1 MHNRLFIERLL
12 RIKRINEMKKILY
25 ISILMACLTLSCSED
40 FLNRLPLDELSPAD
54 YFKTAN
60 DLKLYANRF
69 YPLLPSHSG
78 YGGGTFWTDQNSD
91 NMVPMVEDARLAGT
105 RVVPS
110 SGGGWT
116 WDDVRQANYFLDH
129 CYNYPQEADLK
140 KVYIAEVK
148 LFKAL
153 LYFDKL
159 KTFGAVPWFT
169 TALYPD
175 SPELYA
181 ARDSRDVVT
190 DSIIACLDYAIANL
204 KPKSQTEA
212 FRMNKEA
219 ALLFKARICLYE
231 GTWEKYHQNTPF
243 GVAGKDGSKYLQ
255 LAASA
260 ADQLIK
266 LGTHSLYKGPAGQEY
281 FSLFNQLDY
290 STNPEVI
297 LWKKYDVGLGVY
309 HYCSQYLPFGAGNTG
324 VTKSLMD
331 DYLCTDGKPISVSP
345 LFLGYDSI
353 QREVANRDPRLLQS
367 MLLPGFPMT
376 INAPNSPNRLFVKP
390 ALDGNQSRATT
401 GYCMNKGANL
411 EYSQQLSAGGTM
423 ASIILRYTEALLIYA
438 EAKAELGTITQTD
451 VDNTINKIR
460 GRVGMVPLNI
470 SGITADPD
478 WDFPALSPVINE
490 IRRERRI
497 EMAFEAQRWDD
508 LARWR
513 AHHLFAGKRPKG
525 IKYIGSNLEGTYFD
539 HLGNPTIFIG
549 QNLYVD
555 SKGLVDPYQLKFP
568 LGLGFVPGRDY
579 LSPIPSDEI
588 TLNSKLVQNPGW

>member
-1 MHNRLFIERLL
+1 
-12 RIKRINEMKKILY
+12 MKKTIY
-25 ISILMACLTLSCSED
+25 VSMLMALLTISCSED
-40 FLNRLPLDELSPAD
+40 FLNRLPLDELSPD
-54 YFKTAN
+54 EFFKSAN

-78 YGGGTFWTDQNSD
+78 YGGGTFWIDQNSD
-91 NMVPMVEDARLAGT
+91 NLVPMSEDARLTGT
-105 RVVPS
+105 RVLPS
-110 SGGGWT
+110 TGGGWT
-116 WDDVRQANYFLDH
+116 WDNIRQVNYFLDH
-129 CYNYPQEADLK
+129 CYLYPQEAELK

-159 KTFGAVPWFT
+159 KTFGNVPWYT
-169 TALYPD
+169 TALNPD

-181 ARDSRDVVT
+181 SRDSRDIVT
-190 DSIIACLDYAIANL
+190 DSIIACLDYAIENL
-204 KPKSQTEA
+204 KPLSQTEP
-212 FRMNKEA
+212 FRLNREA
-219 ALLFKARICLYE
+219 AILLKARICLYE

-243 GVAGKDGSKYLQ
+243 GVAGKDGTKFIQ
-255 LAASA
+255 LAASSA
-260 ADQLIK
+260 EQLMK
-266 LGTHSLYKGPAGQEY
+266 QGTRSIYKGPAGQEY

-290 STNPEVI
+290 SANQEVI
-297 LWKKYDVGLGVY
+297 LWKKYDVGLGVF

-324 VTKSLMD
+324 VTRSLMD

-353 QREVANRDPRLLQS
+353 QREAANRDPRLAQT
-367 MLLPGFPMT
+367 MLLPGSPMT
-376 INAPNSPNRLFVKP
+376 INIPGSPDMLFTKP

-411 EYSQQLSAGGTM
+411 EYSQQQSSGGSM

-438 EAKAELGTITQTD
+438 EAKAELGTISQAD
-451 VDNTINKIR
+451 IDITINRIR
-460 GRVGMVPLNI
+460 DRVGMVHLNLG
-470 SGITADPD
+470 SITADPD
-478 WDFPALSPVINE
+478 WDFPSLTPIINE

-497 EMAFEAQRWDD
+497 ELAFEAQRWDD

-513 AHHLFAGKRPKG
+513 AHSVFAGKRPKG

-539 HLGNPTIFIG
+539 HLGNPTIFLG

-555 SKGLVDPYQLKFP
+555 ANGLVDPYQVKFP
-568 LGLGFVPGRDY
+568 AGLGFNPARDY
-579 LSPIPSDEI
+579 LSPIPSDEL
-588 TLNSKLVQNPGW
+588 TLNKNLVQNPGW

>member
-1 MHNRLFIERLL
+1 MLL
-12 RIKRINEMKKILY
+12 AFL
-25 ISILMACLTLSCSED
+25 SVSCSED
-40 FLNRLPLDELSPAD
+40 YLNRLPLDELSPDD
-54 YFKTAN
+54 YFKSAN

-91 NMVPMVEDARLAGT
+91 NLVPMVEDARLAGT
-105 RVVPS
+105 RVLPS
-110 SGGGWT
+110 TGGGWT
-116 WDDVRQANYFLDH
+116 WDNIRQASYFLDH
-129 CYNYPQEADLK
+129 CYDYPQEADLK

-159 KTFGAVPWFT
+159 KTFGNVPWYT
-169 TALYPD
+169 KALDPD

-181 ARDSRDVVT
+181 SRDSRDIVT
-190 DSIIACLDYAIANL
+190 DSIVACLDYAIANL
-204 KPKSQTEA
+204 KPLSLAEP
-212 FRMNKEA
+212 FRLNREA
-219 ALLFKARICLYE
+219 AILLKARICLYE

-243 GVAGKDGSKYLQ
+243 GVTGKDGTKFIQ
-255 LAASA
+255 LAADAS
-260 ADQLIK
+260 DQLIK
-266 LGTHSLYKGPAGQEY
+266 LGTRSIYKGPSGQEY
-281 FSLFNQLDY
+281 FSLFNKLDY
-290 STNPEVI
+290 SPNQEVI
-297 LWKKYDVGLGVY
+297 LWKKYDVGLGVF
-309 HYCSQYLPFGAGNTG
+309 HYCSQYIPFGAGNVG
-324 VTKSLMD
+324 VSKSLMD

-353 QREVANRDPRLLQS
+353 TREAANRDPRLTQT

-376 INAPNSPNRLFVKP
+376 INIPGSPDMLFTKP
-390 ALDGNQSRATT
+390 ALDGNQGRATT
-401 GYCMNKGANL
+401 GYCTNKGANL
-411 EYSQQLSAGGTM
+411 EYSQQQSSGGTM

-438 EAKAELGTITQTD
+438 EAKAELGSITQTD
-451 VDNTINKIR
+451 INNTINKIR
-460 GRVGMVPLNI
+460 DRVGMVHLNLA
-470 SGITADPD
+470 SITVDPD
-478 WDFPALSPVINE
+478 WDFPSLSPVINE

-497 EMAFEAQRWDD
+497 ELAFEAQRWDD

-513 AHHLFAGKRPKG
+513 AHHLIVGKRPKG

-555 SKGLVDPYQLKFP
+555 ANGLVDPYQVKFP
-568 LGLGFVPGRDY
+568 AGLGFDPGRDY

-588 TLNSKLVQNPGW
+588 TINQNLKPQNPGW